1 VHGRV
6 ESHALEVLEEVARI
20 DARIRDRLLK
30 RARKKGMTRQ
40 DEVIKLV
47 EAWRGCGVNRP
58 QASPTEGTLIP
69 RLEGMACGGPVKRLR
84 PLHRFGRPNSRTSAD
99 FGAVGVLPE
108 SRRNSA

>member
-1 VHGRV
+1 MHGRV

-47 EAWRGCGVNRP
+47 EAWRGLRRQSTASVTNRRDTDP
-58 QASPTEGTLIP
+58 SIGRNGLRRPCKASEAAAP
-69 RLEGMACGGPVKRLR
+69 LR
-84 PLHRFGRPNSRTSAD
+84 PSELTDFCRF
-99 FGAVGVLPE
+99 
-108 SRRNSA
+108 RRRRCAS